1 MVGIG
6 ADAHQHGAGQLIE
19 FAFDAIRAGADPAR
33 VLVHIEQNL
42 KDGFGSM
49 GVDDFVRL
57 INMETQSKLSATQT
71 KQVLAELVPGLEG
84 ADKHYGAFVT
94 LKHRGAV
101 VLAGKMKERG
111 MKVDARGDYLRLCP
125 DLLNTRA
132 ELERAAATLRDLLAA
147 NTAR

>member
-1 MVGIG
+1 MM
-6 ADAHQHGAGQLIE
+6 Q
-19 FAFDAIRAGADPAR
+19 
-33 VLVHIEQNL
+33 
-42 KDGFGSM
+42 
-49 GVDDFVRL
+49 
-57 INMETQSKLSATQT
+57 

-111 MKVDARGDYLRLCP
+111 VKVDARGDYLRLCP